1 MFKKSKT
8 KDVEEIMVLTKKI
21 LKIVYIFI
29 IFLSLYLILGIVK
42 ELHLFNFVLTVLK
55 ILSPLFIGIF
65 IAWLF
70 DPFVKYLQQK
80 GIKRSYGA
88 IIVYIIFIG
97 LIVILISAII
107 PILNDQINDFAK
119 TIPSILETF
128 NGWINNLFDKIS
140 INSDLDVQIIKN
152 EIFAFL
158 ETIGNELPT
167 NLPKLTIDFIKAFFS
182 GIGVFLV
189 SLVIGFYLLNSFE
202 NVNELIITM
211 FPIKYQN
218 DAREF
223 TNELNL
229 SMRKF
234 VQGMLLGA
242 TIIFLISA
250 IGFSLA
256 GLKGALLFSLFCGIT
271 NIIPFI
277 GPYIGGIPAVIVAFS
292 QSTQIGIFV
301 LLIIV
306 IVQFIEGNFIQP
318 LLMSKMMKLHPVT
331 VILGLLIFGYFWG
344 IIGMILSTPII
355 ATTKLV
361 FSFFKEKFAQL

>member
-1 MFKKSKT
+1 MS
-8 KDVEEIMVLTKKI
+8 
-21 LKIVYIFI
+21 YIYY
-29 IFLSLYLILGIVK
+29 FLSLYIILGIVK

-158 ETIGNELPT
+158 ETIGNEYQLIC
-167 NLPKLTIDFIKAFFS
+167 KITIDFIKAFS
-182 GIGVFLV
+182 QVSVFLV
-189 SLVIGFYLLNSFE
+189 SLVIGFYVNSFE
-202 NVNELIITM
+202 NVNELIIEC
-211 FPIKYQN
+211 FNKYQMMPK
-218 DAREF
+218 F
-223 TNELNL
+223 ILN
-229 SMRKF
+229 
-234 VQGMLLGA
+234 
-242 TIIFLISA
+242 
-250 IGFSLA
+250 
-256 GLKGALLFSLFCGIT
+256 
-271 NIIPFI
+271 
-277 GPYIGGIPAVIVAFS
+277 
-292 QSTQIGIFV
+292 
-301 LLIIV
+301 
-306 IVQFIEGNFIQP
+306 
-318 LLMSKMMKLHPVT
+318 
-331 VILGLLIFGYFWG
+331 
-344 IIGMILSTPII
+344 
-355 ATTKLV
+355 
-361 FSFFKEKFAQL
+361 